1 MNNRK
6 PLAVILLVCLIVSST
21 LMIALV
27 FNYQAPL
34 PTDDDDVPTQPT
46 NSGPSLTLTNPDAG
60 SIVSGIVAIN
70 ISVIDE
76 EDLVSDIFIDGTFM
90 ITANRYEWNTTSYPD
105 GRHTIRAYVED
116 NATKSS
122 MRSIEVTVDNV
133 EETPEPF
140 NGIFKV
146 MVYNILE
153 SGRND
158 DWKTVVKQ
166 ANPDILVLVETGF
179 FDDNSNESLNAAVSE
194 FNSYFADEIPYDCYC
209 AQNVWFSTTGEAI
222 LSRFPILSFNQI
234 GIVPLDDG
242 SDYDVTHDFIE
253 AVIDINGTEVH
264 VFGGHLKAS
273 YGDFNEWRR
282 EREMEGMINYM
293 DNLGQ
298 VPIIY
303 LSDQNSYSPDDI
315 GDLEPGSDMELG
327 YGPMTMMLFP
337 DDPVYGNFS
346 STEHT
351 FTDVFRT
358 LNPDDPGYSYGHQE
372 AYPGIRIDYII
383 VNSFFTDM
391 LVNSTTIDVA
401 PAETGSDHYAVD
413 AFIEWDVSSTPL
425 TTYLKQDESNGM
437 IKDNEGD
444 SSQVRDFHLVPIH
457 LSYQSIYKTSHQL
470 EIRYYPQSLE
480 SKFVEELL
488 CDAVRPWAP

>member
-1 MNNRK
+1 MNNKK
-6 PLAVILLVCLIVSST
+6 PLAVILLVCLIVSSA
-21 LMIALV
+21 LLIALV
-27 FNYQAPL
+27 FNYDTP
-34 PTDDDDVPTQPT
+34 PSIDDDDDPTPPT
-46 NSGPSLTLTNPDAG
+46 NSGPRLTLINPEAG
-60 SIVSGIVAIN
+60 SIVSGIVTIN

-90 ITANRYEWNTTSYPD
+90 ISANRYEWNTTSYTD

-122 MRSIEVTVDNV
+122 IRCVEVTVDNV
-133 EETPEPF
+133 EETPVPF
-140 NGIFKV
+140 SGIFKV

-166 ANPDILVLVETGF
+166 ANPDILVLVETGY
-179 FDDNSNESLNAAVSE
+179 FDDRANESLNAAVSE
-194 FNSYFADEIPYDCYC
+194 FNSYFTDEAPYDCYC
-209 AQNVWFSTTGEAI
+209 AQNVGFSTTGEAI
-222 LSRFPILSFNQI
+222 LSRFPILRFNQI

-253 AVIDINGTEVH
+253 AVIDINGTDVH

-273 YGDFNEWRR
+273 HGDFNEWRR

-315 GDLEPGSDMELG
+315 GDLAPGSDMELG

-337 DDPVYGNFS
+337 DDPIYGNFS

-358 LNPDDPGYSYGHQE
+358 LNPDDPGYSFGHQE
-372 AYPGIRIDYII
+372 DYPGIRIDYII

-391 LVNSTTIDVA
+391 LLNSTTIDTS
-401 PAETGSDHYAVD
+401 PADTGSDHYAVD
-413 AFIEWDVSSTPL
+413 AFIQWDVSSTPL
-425 TTYLKQDESNGM
+425 AMVLNQKESNGM
-437 IKDNEGD
+437 ISDGEGV
-444 SSQVRDFHLVPIH
+444 SSQVSDFDLI
-457 LSYQSIYKTSHQL
+457 SIDSDSQSIYKTSHQL
-470 EIRYYPQSLE
+470 EIRYCLQSLE
-480 SKFVEELL
+480 SMFAEELL
-488 CDAVRPWAP
+488 CDVVRLWAP